1 MIDTGMID
9 KGQLW
14 TVILLLGLGSFVLR
28 YVFLG
33 FVGDRDLPPWV
44 LRHLRYT
51 AVAVLPALIAPL
63 VLWPPATGGH
73 PDAARLAAA
82 LVATFVGLTTRSV
95 VGTMLIG
102 AAVLYLGLFLA
113 G

>member
-1 MIDTGMID
+1 MID

-14 TVILLLGLGSFVLR
+14 VVIALLGLGSFGLR
-28 YVFLG
+28 YVFPGL
-33 FVGDRDLPPWV
+33 VGDRPLPPWI

-63 VLWPPATGGH
+63 VLWPPATGGS
-73 PDAARLAAA
+73 PDAARLGAA
-82 LVATFVGLTTRSV
+82 LVATVVGLTTRSV
-95 VGTMLIG
+95 VGTMLAG
-102 AAVLYLGLFLA
+102 AAVLYLGLYLT